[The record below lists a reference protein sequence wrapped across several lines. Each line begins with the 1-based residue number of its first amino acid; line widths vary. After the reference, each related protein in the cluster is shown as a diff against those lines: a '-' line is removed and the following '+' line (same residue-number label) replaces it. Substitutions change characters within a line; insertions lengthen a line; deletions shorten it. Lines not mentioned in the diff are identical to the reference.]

1 MKEIINFAIING
13 KATIKNGEVIFKES
27 MDKENAEKNIVKVE
41 LRTEFNFFN
50 GTIEFKAKFNNPN
63 SGCVVALKR
72 NNGKP
77 AIIGCSKEA
86 KSFLIPNKESYKV
99 SGALS
104 NYDLKEDLSFRIEVS
119 GSNISLY
126 VNNILMVQGE
136 STLNESPIEFRL
148 SGAETK
154 LYNVKYKAVK
164 PKVFIVMQFSE
175 EYNTL
180 YNDVIKPVTE
190 SFELECIRA
199 DEFYTSSPIIKDI
212 VDSIKESYIII
223 AEITPDNPNVFYEIG
238 YAHAI
243 NKPTILLCDKKR
255 EKLPFDVSGFR
266 TLFYENSIG
275 GKNKVERDL
284 KKFIE
289 NILK

>member
-1 MKEIINFAIING
+1 MKEIRNFAIING
-13 KATIKNGEVIFKES
+13 KATISDAGITFKEIIN
-27 MDKENAEKNIVKVE
+27 KENQEKSIVRVE
-41 LRTEFNFFN
+41 LRTDSNFSN
-50 GTIEFKAKFNNPN
+50 GLIEFKAKFKNED

-72 NNGKP
+72 NNGEM
-77 AIIGCSKEA
+77 AIIGCSQDA
-86 KSFLIPNKESYKV
+86 KSFIIPNKESYKT
-99 SGALS
+99 SGSLS
-104 NYDLKEDLSFRIEVS
+104 NYDLKKELHFKIEVS

-126 VNNILMVQGE
+126 VNNILMVQGD
-136 STLNESPIEFRL
+136 STLSESPIEFRL
-148 SGAETK
+148 SGTETK
-154 LYNVKYKAVK
+154 LYHVKVKPIK
-164 PKVFIVMQFSE
+164 PKVFIVMQFSD

-190 SFELECIRA
+190 SYDLECIRA

-212 VDSIKESYIII
+212 VDSIRESYIII

>member
-1 MKEIINFAIING
+1 MKEIKNFGIING
-13 KATIKNGEVIFKES
+13 KATIKDGKIIFKEIINEENE
-27 MDKENAEKNIVKVE
+27 KENNVRAEI
-41 LRTEFNFFN
+41 RTDCNFSN
-50 GTIEFKAKFNNPN
+50 GVIEFKAKFKTYE
-63 SGCVVALKR
+63 SGCCIGLKR
-72 NNGKP
+72 SNGKL
-77 AIIGCSKEA
+77 ALVGISKDA
-86 KSFLIPNKESYKV
+86 KTFVVPNQDSYIYAG
-99 SGALS
+99 SLD
-104 NYDLKEDLSFRIEVS
+104 NYDLKDELSFKVEVR
-119 GSNISLY
+119 GSNINLY
-126 VNNILMVQGE
+126 INNVNIIQGAA
-136 STLNESPIEFRL
+136 TLSESPIEFRIT
-148 SGAETK
+148 GQETIVYD
-154 LYNVKYKAVK
+154 LKYKPIK
-164 PKVFIVMQFSE
+164 PKVFIVMQFSN
-175 EYNTL
+175 EYNIL
-180 YNDVIKPVTE
+180 YNDVIKPVVE
-190 SFELECIRA
+190 SYDLECIRA

-212 VDSIKESYIII
+212 IDSIQESYIII

>member
-1 MKEIINFAIING
+1 MKDIKNFAIISG
-13 KATIKNGEVIFKES
+13 KATIKDGDIQFKEVINKEKES
-27 MDKENAEKNIVKVE
+27 ESNILAEI
-41 LRTEFNFFN
+41 RTDCNFSN
-50 GTIEFKAKFNNPN
+50 GIIEFKAKFKSHN
-63 SGCVVALKR
+63 SGCCIALKR
-72 NNGKP
+72 SNNEIALFG
-77 AIIGCSKEA
+77 ISKHA
-86 KSFLIPNKESYKV
+86 KAFLVPNQDNYSLAG
-99 SGALS
+99 SLT
-104 NYDLKEDLSFRIEVS
+104 NYDLKDDLHFKIEVK
-119 GSNISLY
+119 GSNVYLY
-126 VNNILMVQGE
+126 VNNVLITQGTA
-136 STLNESPIEFRL
+136 TLSESPIELRL
-148 SGAETK
+148 SGQETRLFDLK
-154 LYNVKYKAVK
+154 FKPVK
-164 PKVFIVMQFSE
+164 PKVFIVMQFTN
-175 EYNTL
+175 EYNIL
-180 YNDVIKPVTE
+180 YNDVIKPVVE
-190 SFELECIRA
+190 SYELECVRA

-212 VDSIKESYIII
+212 IDSIKESYIII

>member
-1 MKEIINFAIING
+1 MKEIKNFAIISG
-13 KATIKNGEVIFKES
+13 KATFKDGVIQFKEVINKEKES
-27 MDKENAEKNIVKVE
+27 ESITKAVI
-41 LRTEFNFFN
+41 RTDCNFSN
-50 GTIEFKAKFNNPN
+50 GIIEFKARFKSND
-63 SGCVVALKR
+63 SGCCIALKR
-72 NNGKP
+72 SNDDIALMG
-77 AIIGCSKEA
+77 ISQDA
-86 KSFLIPNKESYKV
+86 KAFLVPNQDNYSFAGSLT
-99 SGALS
+99 
-104 NYDLKEDLSFRIEVS
+104 NYDLNEDFHFKIEVS

-126 VNNILMVQGE
+126 VNNVIISQGTA
-136 STLNESPIEFRL
+136 TLSESPIELRL
-148 SGAETK
+148 SGQETSMFD
-154 LYNVKYKAVK
+154 LKYKPIK
-164 PKVFIVMQFSE
+164 PKVFIVMQFTN

-180 YNDVIKPVTE
+180 YNDVIKPVVE
-190 SFELECIRA
+190 SYELECVRA

-255 EKLPFDVSGFR
+255 DKLPFDVSGFR

>member
-1 MKEIINFAIING
+1 MKEIKNFAIING
-13 KATIKNGEVIFKES
+13 KATIKDGDILFKEVRNQ
-27 MDKENAEKNIVKVE
+27 ENESESILRVE
-41 LRTEFNFFN
+41 IRTDAIFSN
-50 GTIEFKAKFNNPN
+50 GIIEFKVKFKSHD

-72 NNGKP
+72 NKDAY
-77 AIIGCSKEA
+77 AIIGISKEA
-86 KSFLIPNKESYKV
+86 KSFVVPNKESYTTAG
-99 SGALS
+99 SLS
-104 NYDLKEDLSFRIEVS
+104 NYDLKDDIYFKIEVR
-119 GSNISLY
+119 GSNIFLY
-126 VNNILMVQGE
+126 VNNVLIIQGE
-136 STLNESPIEFRL
+136 STLSESPIEFRL
-148 SGAETK
+148 TGQETRLFDIK
-154 LYNVKYKAVK
+154 FKPIK
-164 PKVFIVMQFSE
+164 PKVFIVMQFTD

-180 YNDVIKPVTE
+180 YNDVIKPIVE
-190 SFELECIRA
+190 SYELECLRA

-212 VDSIKESYIII
+212 VESIKDSYIIV

-289 NILK
+289 SILK

>member
-1 MKEIINFAIING
+1 MKDIKNFGIITG
-13 KATIKNGEVIFKES
+13 KATIKESEIIFKEFINR
-27 MDKENAEKNIVKVE
+27 ENESENIIRAEI
-41 LRTEFNFFN
+41 RTDCNFSN
-50 GTIEFKAKFNNPN
+50 GMIEFKAKFNSYD
-63 SGCVVALKR
+63 SGCCIALKR
-72 NNGKP
+72 SNNQI
-77 AIIGCSKEA
+77 AIIGISKDVKA
-86 KSFLIPNKESYKV
+86 FVVPNQDNYSTAG
-99 SGALS
+99 SLS
-104 NYDLKEDLSFRIEVS
+104 NYDLNDVLYFKIEIK
-119 GSNISLY
+119 GSNIKLY
-126 VNNILMVQGE
+126 VNNVLITQGTA
-136 STLNESPIEFRL
+136 TLSESPIELRL
-148 SGAETK
+148 SGKETMVFD
-154 LYNVKYKAVK
+154 LKYRPIK
-164 PKVFIVMQFSE
+164 PKVFIIMQFTN
-175 EYNTL
+175 EYNIL
-180 YNDVIKPVTE
+180 YNDVIKPVVE
-190 SFELECIRA
+190 SYEIECVRA

-212 VDSIKESYIII
+212 IDSIRESYIII

>member
-1 MKEIINFAIING
+1 MKEIKNFAIIEG
-13 KATIKNGEVIFKES
+13 KATIQNGEVTFKEVL
-27 MDKENAEKNIVKVE
+27 DKENEEKSITRVE
-41 LRTEFNFFN
+41 LRTDANFSN
-50 GTIEFKAKFNNPN
+50 GIIEFKAKFKDDN

-72 NNGKP
+72 NNGEI
-77 AIIGCSKEA
+77 AIIGCSKDA
-86 KSFLIPNKESYKV
+86 QKFIVPNKESYKV
-99 SGALS
+99 SGSLS
-104 NYDLKEDLSFRIEVS
+104 NYDITQELSFKIEVS

-148 SGAETK
+148 SGTETK
-154 LYNVKYKAVK
+154 LYNVKYRPIK
-164 PKVFIVMQFSE
+164 PKVFIVMQFSD

-190 SFELECIRA
+190 SYDLECLRA

-212 VDSIKESYIII
+212 IDNIKESYIII

-255 EKLPFDVSGFR
+255 DKLPFDVSGFR

-289 NILK
+289 SILK

>member
-1 MKEIINFAIING
+1 M
-13 KATIKNGEVIFKES
+13 
-27 MDKENAEKNIVKVE
+27 
-41 LRTEFNFFN
+41 L
-50 GTIEFKAKFNNPN
+50 
-63 SGCVVALKR
+63 
-72 NNGKP
+72 
-77 AIIGCSKEA
+77 
-86 KSFLIPNKESYKV
+86 
-99 SGALS
+99 
-104 NYDLKEDLSFRIEVS
+104 
-119 GSNISLY
+119 
-126 VNNILMVQGE
+126 QGE
-136 STLNESPIEFRL
+136 STLSESPIEFRVTG
-148 SGAETK
+148 SETK
-154 LYNVKYKAVK
+154 LYNVKYKPIK
-164 PKVFIVMQFSE
+164 PKVFIVMQFSD

-180 YNDVIKPVTE
+180 YNEVIKPVTE
-190 SFELECIRA
+190 SFDLECIRA

-266 TLFYENSIG
+266 TLFYDNSIG
-275 GKNKVERDL
+275 GKSKVERDL